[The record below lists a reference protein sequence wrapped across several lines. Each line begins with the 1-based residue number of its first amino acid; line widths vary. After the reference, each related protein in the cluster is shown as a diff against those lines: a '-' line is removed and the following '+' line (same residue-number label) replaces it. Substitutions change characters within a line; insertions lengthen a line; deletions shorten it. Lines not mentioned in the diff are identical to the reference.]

1 MLYKV
6 TEWFGYNYI
15 MEKKAFNIWMLI
27 IWISD
32 PTVKTSILQTA
43 CRNLTAPIE
52 QAPTQRLSFVQKMYM
67 HWQNFAKTSMDIHC
81 NANMDG
87 KLDMKEN
94 LYHCKEVEKLF
105 CNVCI
110 TSIHIH
116 PLPLLRFQ
124 RVPKKV
130 LTVKDFQIMD
140 TLKCQQNVLSPHQNI
155 MINLTPLA
163 PIWDTS
169 LRWNF
174 YANYGI
180 PHTALQP
187 AKINS

>member
-43 CRNLTAPIE
+43 YRNLTTPIE
-52 QAPTQRLSFVQKMYM
+52 QAPSQTLSFVQKMYM
-67 HWQNFAKTSMDIHC
+67 HWQHFAKNFYGH

-94 LYHCKEVEKLF
+94 LYHSKEVEKLF
-105 CNVCI
+105 CNICI

-116 PLPLLRFQ
+116 PPPLLRFQ
-124 RVPKKV
+124 TVPEKV
-130 LTVKDFQIMD
+130 LTVKDFQIMN
-140 TLKCQQNVLSPHQNI
+140 TLICQQNVKNTPSSEYYDKFNTTGTNNEIQVWDAIFMPI
-155 MINLTPLA
+155 ME
-163 PIWDTS
+163 
-169 LRWNF
+169 F
-174 YANYGI
+174 
-180 PHTALQP
+180 HTLLCNQL
-187 AKINS
+187 K

>member
-43 CRNLTAPIE
+43 YRNLTTPIE
-52 QAPTQRLSFVQKMYM
+52 QAPSQTLSFVQKMYM
-67 HWQNFAKTSMDIHC
+67 HWQHFAKNFYGH

-94 LYHCKEVEKLF
+94 LYHSKEVEKLF
-105 CNVCI
+105 CNMCI

-116 PLPLLRFQ
+116 PPPLLRFQ
-124 RVPKKV
+124 TVPEKV
-130 LTVKDFQIMD
+130 LTVKDFQIMN
-140 TLKCQQNVLSPHQNI
+140 TLICQQNVLPPHQNI

-163 PIWDTS
+163 PIMRYKSEMQFLCQLWNSTHCFATS
-169 LRWNF
+169 
-174 YANYGI
+174 
-180 PHTALQP
+180 
-187 AKINS
+187 

>member
-15 MEKKAFNIWMLI
+15 MEKKAFNIWMHI

-32 PTVKTSILQTA
+32 PTVKTYILQTA
-43 CRNLTAPIE
+43 YRNLTTPTE
-52 QAPTQRLSFVQKMYM
+52 QAPSQRTDPCAENVHALTKFCK
-67 HWQNFAKTSMDIHC
+67 NFYGH

-94 LYHCKEVEKLF
+94 LYHCKEVETLF

-110 TSIHIH
+110 SSIHIH

-124 RVPKKV
+124 TVPEKV
-130 LTVKDFQIMD
+130 LTVKDFQIMN
-140 TLKCQQNVLSPHQNI
+140 TLICQQNVFPPSSEHYDKFNTTGTNNKIQVWDEIFMPI
-155 MINLTPLA
+155 ME
-163 PIWDTS
+163 
-169 LRWNF
+169 F
-174 YANYGI
+174 
-180 PHTALQP
+180 HTLL
-187 AKINS
+187 